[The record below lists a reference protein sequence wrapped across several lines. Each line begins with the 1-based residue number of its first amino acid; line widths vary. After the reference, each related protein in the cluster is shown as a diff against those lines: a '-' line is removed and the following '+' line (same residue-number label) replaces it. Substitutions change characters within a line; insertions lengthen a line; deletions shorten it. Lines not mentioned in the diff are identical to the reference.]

1 MAIGLPHEIAHG
13 SLRVTLGEQN
23 TMEDVDYI
31 IEKINAVVTRLRDM
45 SPVWEEKMNGQP
57 SLKLFDQ

>member
-1 MAIGLPHEIAHG
+1 
-13 SLRVTLGEQN
+13 
-23 TMEDVDYI
+23 MEDVDYI

-57 SLKLFDQ
+57 SLKLFDK